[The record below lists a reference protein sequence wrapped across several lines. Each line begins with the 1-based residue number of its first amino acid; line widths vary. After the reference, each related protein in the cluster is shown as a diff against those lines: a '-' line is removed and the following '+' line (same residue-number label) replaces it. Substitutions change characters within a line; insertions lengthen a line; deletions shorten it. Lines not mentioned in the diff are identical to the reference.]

1 MSPPNTDLGNDLSD
15 DAKSSYNK
23 SKNKQRGEHQTK
35 KSLHSKETNNKTKRQ
50 PLEWEKNFANHVS
63 DKGLRSKM
71 YKEIIQLNWK
81 Q

>member
-1 MSPPNTDLGNDLSD
+1 M
-15 DAKSSYNK
+15 
-23 SKNKQRGEHQTK
+23 
-35 KSLHSKETNNKTKRQ
+35 KRQ

-63 DKGLRSKM
+63 DKGLISKM